1 MEYKN
6 IDANDR
12 AIRQAI
18 EMTKKKAPDNLKH
31 RVMHQ
36 IMQEEALKKKYQI
49 SNKKSI
55 NLLKDFFGI
64 YGVMYAVL
72 ILILLGSHFTK
83 GKYFILSSQFMYP
96 VFFICFVFAA
106 FWLIVTIDS
115 RRKQR

>member
-49 SNKKSI
+49 
-55 NLLKDFFGI
+55 
-64 YGVMYAVL
+64 
-72 ILILLGSHFTK
+72 
-83 GKYFILSSQFMYP
+83 
-96 VFFICFVFAA
+96 
-106 FWLIVTIDS
+106 
-115 RRKQR
+115 